1 MRRLLRILV
10 ALTLLFATLPI
21 TLASATSASAA
32 SASATSISAASET
45 PAQPVPGTCVQ
56 GTLASGAL
64 SLICVPSSGW
74 NGDLVLFAHGY
85 VAFNQPLG
93 FYNLTLPDGTYLPT
107 LVQSLGYAFATTSY
121 RENGLAILPAQID
134 LQELI
139 AAFPSTAGASP
150 HHTYLTGVSEGGI
163 VTALFAERTPNL
175 IDGALAGC
183 GPIGSFQGQIEY
195 FGNFL
200 VLFDYFFPGVIP
212 GSPNGIPSSVIDNW
226 SSVYAPAAAK
236 AMAANPSATAQLIAT
251 SGAAIDPSRPLVSSV
266 ETALQVL
273 WYDVFATNDANQK
286 LDGNSYGNRAI
297 VYHGSKDD
305 LRLNREVQ
313 RYSASPT
320 ALTNVVP
327 YETTGNLTIP
337 LVTIHTTDDPVIP
350 FGNELLY
357 RAKAHPT
364 GNGRLTQFP
373 IPAYGHCAFTTAQV
387 LVAFDTLVRQVT
399 GQGLPAYKKT

>member
-1 MRRLLRILV
+1 MRQLLRILV
-10 ALTLLFATLPI
+10 ALILVISTLPI
-21 TLASATSASAA
+21 SLASAAP
-32 SASATSISAASET
+32 ET
-45 PAQPVPGTCVQ
+45 PSQPVPGSCVQ
-56 GTLASGAL
+56 GTLPSGAL

-85 VAFNQPLG
+85 VAFNQPLD
-93 FYNLTLPDGTYLPT
+93 FYNLTLPDGTYIPT
-107 LVQSLGYAFATTSY
+107 MVQNLGYAFATTSY
-121 RENGLAILPAQID
+121 RENGLTILPAQTD

-139 AAFPSTAGASP
+139 AAFPATAGASP

-163 VTALFAERTPNL
+163 VSALFAERTPNL
-175 IDGALAGC
+175 IDGALAAC

-200 VLFDYFFPGVIP
+200 VLFDYFFPNVIP
-212 GSPNGIPSSVIDNW
+212 GSPAGIPSSVIDNW
-226 SSVYAPAAAK
+226 STVYQPAAAK
-236 AMAANPSATAQLIAT
+236 ALAANPSATAQLIAT
-251 SGAAIDPSRPLVSSV
+251 ANAAIDPSHPTITSV

-286 LDGNSYGNRAI
+286 LGGNSFGNRAI

-313 RYSASPT
+313 RFSASPT
-320 ALTNVVP
+320 ALANVVP

-337 LVTIHTTDDPVIP
+337 LVTLHTTNDPVIP
-350 FGNELLY
+350 FAHELLY
-357 RAKAHPT
+357 RAKARPT
-364 GNGRLTQFP
+364 GNGRLTQLP
-373 IPAYGHCAFTTAQV
+373 VPAYGHCAFTTAQV

-399 GQGLPAYKKT
+399 GQGLPDYKKG